1 MKKITTTVEHIK
13 FLNFSIIH
21 KSFLNCL
28 PFTAMQDLHLL
39 SNERW
44 TRASMLGLSDIPSE
58 ATAILAI
65 PLQNST
71 EVSDIRLFICPHKK
85 NQGVYVKY
93 LVV

>member
-1 MKKITTTVEHIK
+1 
-13 FLNFSIIH
+13 
-21 KSFLNCL
+21 
-28 PFTAMQDLHLL
+28 MQDLHLL

-44 TRASMLGLSDIPSE
+44 TRATMLGLSDIPSE

-85 NQGVYVKY
+85 NQGVYVKSGGLGKELDSHARPIY
-93 LVV
+93 WEK